1 MEHAVPRLSE
11 DASMARG
18 MIGGEFSAAEQK
30 ELDRIK
36 GIILGIV
43 PDAEEVVSYGM
54 PTFKYKKKL
63 IMHIGAF
70 SDHMSIFPGAAAVEA
85 FADRLADQ
93 TTSKGTIQFT
103 LEHPLAD
110 QLIRDIAQ
118 FRLHAIQ
125 EELQ

>member
-1 MEHAVPRLSE
+1 MELEQLRQSE

-18 MIGGEFSAAEQK
+18 MIGSEFSAAEQK

-43 PDAEEVVSYGM
+43 PDAEQVVSYGM

-70 SDHMSIFPGAAAVEA
+70 SDHMSVFPGAAAVEA
-85 FADRLADQ
+85 FSDRLVDQ

-103 LEHPLAD
+103 LERPLAD
-110 QLIRDIAQ
+110 QLIRDITR
-118 FRLHAIQ
+118 FRLRAIQ